1 MWKYIRITYHEGDVD
16 KVIEIL
22 NEYNIEP
29 DQCKITVD
37 GTGGMKN
44 WTIFYKKEE

>member
-1 MWKYIRITYHEGDVD
+1 MWKYIRISEYDGGLN
-16 KVIEIL
+16 KVVEIL

-29 DQCKITVD
+29 DKCNITVD